1 MCGALIFSAT
11 ALILE
16 FMLGSNVL
24 SPKYMIWLIS
34 LAPLSA
40 EGTTGLGVSVV
51 FLTACWI
58 TTLVFPIDYSD
69 LVNLRLPGPSL
80 LLARNLLLL
89 HGSLL
94 LLMRRNTL
102 EQNTQ

>member
-1 MCGALIFSAT
+1 MFRRSAYT
-11 ALILE
+11 GVHARLQ
-16 FMLGSNVL
+16 VL
-24 SPKYMIWLIS
+24 SRKHMIWLTS

-51 FLTACWI
+51 FLAACWM

-69 LVNLRLPGPSL
+69 LLNLRLPGPDL
-80 LLARNLLLL
+80 LLTRNLLLAL
-89 HGSLL
+89 LGSLL

-102 EQNTQ
+102 EDTQ

>member
-1 MCGALIFSAT
+1 MP
-11 ALILE
+11 
-16 FMLGSNVL
+16 GSNVL
-24 SPKYMIWLIS
+24 SPQYVIWLAS

-51 FLTACWI
+51 FLAACWM

-69 LVNLRLPGPSL
+69 LLNLRLPGPDL
-80 LLARNLLLL
+80 LLTRNLLLAL
-89 HGSLL
+89 LWSLL

-102 EQNTQ
+102 EDTQ